1 VGGCSSTL
9 GWSRISSQLTSRVE
23 PCLWEDEERQ
33 SAPLEFVAES
43 FEGFLW
49 RFWVENELWFAVYYD
64 KTTILEAG
72 RAYVADYRARG
83 GERA

>member
-1 VGGCSSTL
+1 
-9 GWSRISSQLTSRVE
+9 
-23 PCLWEDEERQ
+23 
-33 SAPLEFVAES
+33 
-43 FEGFLW
+43 LW